1 MICVQSIS
9 QKQDKSYIIYISK
22 ITQLKNIQNQN
33 KNISN
38 NKIKHKQCTFIV
50 HACIS
55 ALLEL

>member
-1 MICVQSIS
+1 MQSIS
-9 QKQDKSYIIYISK
+9 QKQDKSYIIYIIK
-22 ITQLKNIQNQN
+22 ITQLKKIQNQN